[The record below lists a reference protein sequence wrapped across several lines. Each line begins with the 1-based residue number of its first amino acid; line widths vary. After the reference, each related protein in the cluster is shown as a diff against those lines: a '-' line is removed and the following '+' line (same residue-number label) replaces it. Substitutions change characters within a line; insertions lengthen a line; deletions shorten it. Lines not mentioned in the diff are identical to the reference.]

1 MRNRKITVEHH
12 GTTYYGQVATIESTT
27 LGTEDHGILT
37 AYLHCSGDGWG
48 IGVGGYGLDT
58 YDEAQ
63 KKRVPTAYGLD
74 HIVQLAR
81 TAGVGRWE
89 DLPGT
94 QVIVLFTSES
104 SLGSTAAGIAHISD
118 EKRVLILKEHAQ
130 TWLPEQAAS

>member
-1 MRNRKITVEHH
+1 MARTITIEHN
-12 GTTYYGQVATIESTT
+12 GATYYGQIARIESTH

-48 IGVGGYGLDT
+48 IGVGGYGLDA
-58 YDEAQ
+58 YDPEQ

-81 TAGVGRWE
+81 TAGVPKWE

-94 QVIVLFTSES
+94 DVIVLFKSKS
-104 SLGSTAAGIAHISD
+104 ALGGTAAGIAHISD
-118 EKRVLILKEHAQ
+118 EKKVLILKDHAAV
-130 TWLPEQAAS
+130 WIPEEVSA